1 MGTCYDKTYT
11 EEEFKLEK
19 GDLLGEFKLG
29 STVALVYEVNISIE
43 SINHLIQVFEQ
54 TPKWWDLVT

>member
-54 TPKWWDLVT
+54 TPK